1 MRVFLYFKSGKKL
14 DFIPQIRLTRSRNGT
29 TGTAV
34 FEFNLKDN
42 NILYDTLD
50 AINGVAVEKNNLL
63 RMADICNFVW
73 SSGKPIKL
81 VSIFIFTTLEEKQD
95 FFNVYPKYA
104 ISNNLEFF
112 PSLGEKKTLNKK

>member
-14 DFIPQIRLTRSRNGT
+14 DFIPQIRLTRSKNGT

-42 NILYDTLD
+42 NVFCDTLD
-50 AINGVAVEKNNLL
+50 AINGVAVEKNNSL
-63 RMADICNFVW
+63 RTADICNFVW
-73 SSGKPIKL
+73 SSGRPIKL
-81 VSIFIFTTLEEKQD
+81 ISIFIFTTLEEKQD

-112 PSLGEKKTLNKK
+112 PSLGEKKL